1 MNAPIVVRGIRRRM
15 PRPDL
20 VVAFSLQSR
29 GVLPRLPPP
38 RVFYVTDSLEDLPGF
53 DSAFMRAQQ
62 RQILETA
69 EVVVACSRGLQ
80 AQLAARGVDPVYIP
94 HGCDAGFLE
103 VAFDQP
109 TPVELEGRPRPFIGF
124 IGGLNSRID
133 SGLLEASIRGA
144 DGGTLILVGGK
155 FGSHPDVDDATAR
168 LLARPDVVTTGE
180 KSATVL
186 PAYVAALDAA
196 IVPYVAD
203 SFNRLSFPLKI
214 PQYLGAGVP
223 VVSTGNGA
231 TEELADWVSVAEDPE
246 SFEAGVRKAVASRT
260 PERRAELRAAAARW
274 PWTAAAQRLL
284 DACGLGDVAS
294 AGR

>member
-1 MNAPIVVRGIRRRM
+1 M
-15 PRPDL
+15 PEPDL
-20 VVAFSLQSR
+20 VIAFSLQSR

-53 DSAFMRAQQ
+53 DSSFMRAQQ

-69 EVVVACSRGLQ
+69 EVVVACSRGLEK
-80 AQLAARGVDPVYIP
+80 QLAARGVDPLYIP

-103 VAFDQP
+103 VDFEQP
-109 TPVELEGRPRPFIGF
+109 TPAELVGRPRPYVGF

-133 SGLLEASIRGA
+133 AGLLHAAIRGA

-155 FGSHPDVDDATAR
+155 FGSHPDVDSATAR

-180 KSATVL
+180 KSASVL
-186 PAYVAALDAA
+186 PGYVAVLDAA
-196 IVPYVAD
+196 IVPYVPD

-231 TEELADWVSVAEDPE
+231 TEELGPWVTVAEDPE
-246 SFEAGVRKAVASRT
+246 SFEAGVRAAIAGRT
-260 PERRAELRAAAARW
+260 LERRAELRAAAGRW

-284 DACGLGDVAS
+284 DACGLGDAS
-294 AGR
+294 GGG